1 MYKLCYKLAFI
12 DIVINM
18 IYKHLNHNNSPI
30 ITANN
35 RLKGQQYYISSSKKT
50 LSICQKSV
58 KSILTANREY

>member
-1 MYKLCYKLAFI
+1 
-12 DIVINM
+12 M

-50 LSICQKSV
+50 LSICQKYSDSKQRILSQTQAITHCELRSNSV
-58 KSILTANREY
+58 TY